1 MPSLREIRRR
11 IASTKDIQKI
21 TKAMQTVAGVRLRRA
36 QDRLIS
42 ARPYAR
48 KLDEMLKHL
57 AAQTAD
63 EAHSLLTERDVK
75 ASTLVVVTADRGFC
89 GSFNTNVI
97 RRAMEHTREASP
109 EPELICVGRKGA
121 ETLSRQPHVKIL
133 AEQINIF
140 QALEYDHAREIA
152 DQLMELFNS
161 GQIDRVEV
169 VYNEFKSAGQQ
180 NLVLEQILP
189 IVPQPIEEDP
199 LFTGYQYEPS
209 QKALLDDLVPRHI
222 RFQIWRVLLE
232 SNAAEEAARMLAM
245 DNATRNAGDL
255 IDELSLKANK
265 MRQETITS
273 ELMDII
279 GGAEALR

>member
-1 MPSLREIRRR
+1 MPSLRELRRR

-36 QDRLIS
+36 QDRLFS

-48 KLDEMLKHL
+48 KLDELLKHM
-57 AAQTAD
+57 AGQTAD
-63 EAHSLLTERDVK
+63 ESHPLLTGREVK
-75 ASTLVVVTADRGFC
+75 ASALIVVTADRGFC

-97 RRAMEHTREASP
+97 RRVIQHTREASP
-109 EPELICVGRKGA
+109 APELICVGRKGA
-121 ETLSRQPHVKIL
+121 ETLARNKDLNIL
-133 AEQINIF
+133 AEQKNVF
-140 QALEYDHAREIA
+140 QALEYGHAGEIA
-152 DQLMELFNS
+152 DQVMELFIS
-161 GQIDRVEV
+161 GQVDRVDA

-189 IVPQPIEEDP
+189 VEPQPIEEDP

-209 QKALLDDLVPRHI
+209 QEALLDDLVPQHI

-255 IDELSLKANK
+255 IDDLTLTANK

-273 ELMDII
+273 ELMDIV
-279 GGAEALR
+279 GGSEALR

>member
-36 QDRLIS
+36 QDRLFS

-48 KLDEMLKHL
+48 KLDEMLKHM
-57 AAQTAD
+57 AAQTAE
-63 EAHSLLTERDVK
+63 EAHPLLTGREVK
-75 ASTLVVVTADRGFC
+75 VSALIVVTADRGFC

-97 RRAMEHTREASP
+97 RRTIEHTREASP
-109 EPELICVGRKGA
+109 VPALICVGRKGA
-121 ETLSRQPHVKIL
+121 ETLSRQSDINIIE
-133 AEQINIF
+133 EQINVF
-140 QALEYDHAREIA
+140 QALEYGHAEEIA
-152 DQLMELFNS
+152 DHVARLFTS
-161 GQIDRVEV
+161 GQVDRVDV

-189 IVPQPIEEDP
+189 VEPQLVEEDP
-199 LFTGYQYEPS
+199 LFSGYQYEPS
-209 QKALLDDLVPRHI
+209 QEALLDDLVPQHI

-255 IDELSLKANK
+255 IDELTLKANK

-273 ELMDII
+273 ELMDIV
-279 GGAEALR
+279 GGSEALR